1 MTSYQGSMQA
11 EDQIFFY
18 WLMSKSCHN
27 QKSTHWQQMH
37 CNKHTILSLTCA
49 YCCISV
55 TCRDLSWKQ
64 NKCVKI
70 RLACFLKVSSLPQPH
85 PTPLKKCLW
94 ILDFFSSKTCLAH
107 IYILVKVIL
116 ALVKQLKQLQRK
128 FESCWCLR
136 KFSGFSLQVLLY
148 LLHTSSILY
157 LQYIHVIYI
166 MYTHTCIYM

>member
-37 CNKHTILSLTCA
+37 CNKHAILSLTCA

-107 IYILVKVIL
+107 TSESDPCTCEATKAVAKKVWILLMPQEVFWVFFASS
-116 ALVKQLKQLQRK
+116 ALFASHQ
-128 FESCWCLR
+128 
-136 KFSGFSLQVLLY
+136 
-148 LLHTSSILY
+148 
-157 LQYIHVIYI
+157 
-166 MYTHTCIYM
+166 